1 MQTLGE
7 KLLDHLQKWTDPNRI
22 MSLPWKAGEE
32 TKIAA
37 STVGIFCLLPH
48 AAQFV
53 EHLVKTCIKIEA
65 ALPAL
70 KNLEVFSPFRRPLG
84 RYLDKYPQETVGF
97 FFPRLKTPIYSELFQ
112 EIVRLEES
120 KNLRSFLG
128 NRSSSLMIL
137 NRCFERPLA
146 IMRAERASSPG
157 GSTRHA
163 LPVHGIGEM
172 TAEQRG
178 AEKVK
183 PMDTESLE
191 LQFQGFNLIS
201 TLRENDPGYL
211 RSHNDIVRALR
222 WLWRSKGRYLRLQHE
237 SQIPP
242 RFHSESSMLATF
254 LMSYAEQFPNEDVG
268 VLFELILVFLH
279 TSCTDFDFVANFLKY
294 MVRDVLDL
302 SQKKQVLSRFFE
314 MVGGDSNEETKV
326 LTVQFVVFPLLEAN
340 LSHGKSDLVDAAAVK
355 TFVETALIQN
365 GRPIICGDRLRV
377 ELLKLTNL
385 LVSKVPQHIKPFH
398 KDVVKICWTL
408 LKIEDSICKSWAY
421 VVACR
426 LISKFETTPKA
437 FFQVYSSLLRSHHQE
452 DKELVRCALDLII
465 PAMSDRLSGD
475 EKKQAVDQVAQMMVE
490 EASSTPQLT
499 HLCQTI
505 LRDGETFFPF
515 RDGFVGHL
523 VNSVSRLAL
532 PPSSP
537 FENRLLAVEIVALLL
552 NWHEKSSGQILLSG
566 DNVSSIVNS
575 LVRLKM
581 LLAEP
586 PDSRSVK
593 VEHGQTSLEGLISS
607 LLKTLLGLSEVRIRS
622 QPFEKIASR
631 EGLTPTDAP
640 ALTSSLELFAY
651 MGESGMKEFFQDNDQ
666 LVNTIV
672 ERSFELASTDLS
684 VRSKLREFVLQ
695 GGQAESLEG
704 LIAVSLEKILLD
716 AAREQRKQPVSRV
729 PEPSPRAGMRGRE
742 KTPAEEN
749 SLPFVL
755 EILRALAELCAK
767 NKTVCL
773 RLAYSLLTLGASISK
788 NHVAEAAAKQRQG
801 SSSPP
806 KSSTYHTPTVGILE
820 VALQSEHS
828 EVARNHQTSRHRSG
842 KDATASTGTG
852 EYVECL
858 LIILSTVERT
868 ELPMAFTSERK
879 LFVQLIGGLLDGSDS
894 VHLLSLSTRIIGK
907 WLISGPSSSPLT
919 VKEKHSF
926 LWRLSSFDSKLLSDD
941 LASQPLVDLVA
952 FLIQKLPPSFGSR
965 DGDDL
970 VYGRSLVACLL
981 NANVQKRQ
989 YLLELYLRPSVH
1001 PDGESRLPTERG
1013 LSYFDALWRV
1023 LHSDFEGLGG
1033 RHWVV
1038 VFVEALLA
1046 CVNTSQSLLLPGL
1059 RVLVHSDIL
1068 LCNHVM
1074 SVLLPECW
1082 KNCEEDQSRV
1092 LIASAIESLL
1102 ARPYHSQFLQSSSF
1116 RKDDTWTANPV
1127 KDVLSILPRMDPV
1140 PYVDPK
1146 LLVYLAEN
1154 YNAWHEVIRHLEGQY
1169 IALKKESIGNEIL
1182 TALRHCYKKLGENDL
1197 WMSLAEESC
1206 QLSESKC
1213 ALKLDLYGL
1222 LNEAVDAYSDLV
1234 SQAESQPTEQEP
1246 TEYEMDVWEE
1256 RWVEIHRE
1264 LCQLSVVKEFANTS
1278 ANHRLKLECAW
1289 KSQEWPKVRALCA
1302 STSLLSSVESGD
1314 ALVKMSETLLS
1325 VADGKLADVENLH
1338 AQTAQLC
1345 LYKWQLLPSLA
1356 SGSPSHSSLL
1366 HFFHRLVEIRESG
1379 QLMVETASHSSGRT
1393 LPDLKNLLSAWRHRL
1408 PNDWD
1413 SITLW
1418 DEIFAW
1424 RAQMF
1429 RTITKNFQWADP
1441 SVLSTLHDAPW
1452 SSVRMAKTARKQN
1465 LRDVSALLLN
1475 QVASEVNVTDAYLKL
1490 REQILTYY
1498 NDASDLERHGGLNLV
1513 NTTNFDFFDTAQKSE
1528 LFRLK
1533 ATYLASLGGRSKAN
1547 QAYCH
1552 ALLISPEN
1560 ARAWVSWG
1568 ELCASLGA
1576 VTEEQVEKAGSSG
1589 SDSDREAVALAM
1601 KKVPQYLTQAIG
1613 CFLEAV
1619 RIDAHE
1625 WSRLYLP
1632 KCLWM
1637 LSKDTSPPVICPR
1650 FESRGL
1656 SLPPWVW

>member
-1 MQTLGE
+1 MT
-7 KLLDHLQKWTDPNRI
+7 
-22 MSLPWKAGEE
+22 LPWKLGEE
-32 TKIAA
+32 TRIAA

-48 AAQFV
+48 ASQFV

-65 ALPAL
+65 ALPAF

-112 EIVRLEES
+112 DIVRLEGS
-120 KNLRSFLG
+120 KNLRAFLG
-128 NRSSSLMIL
+128 NRASSLMIL

-146 IMRAERASSPG
+146 IMRAERGSSPG
-157 GSTRHA
+157 GSTRHPHA
-163 LPVHGIGEM
+163 VHGIGAL
-172 TAEQRG
+172 TPEQRA

-183 PMDTESLE
+183 SMDTESLE

-211 RSHNDIVRALR
+211 LNHNDIVRALR

-242 RFHSESSMLATF
+242 RFHTESFMLATF

-279 TSCTDFDFVANFLKY
+279 TSTVDFDFVANFLKY
-294 MVRDVLDL
+294 MVRDVLNL
-302 SQKKQVLSRFFE
+302 SQKKQVLTRFFE

-340 LSHGKSDLVDAAAVK
+340 LHEGESQLLADADAVK
-355 TFVETALIQN
+355 TFVEAALIQN
-365 GRPIICGDRLRV
+365 GRPVACGDRLRV
-377 ELLKLTNL
+377 ELLKMTNL
-385 LVSKVPQHIKPFH
+385 LVSKVPQHMKPFH
-398 KDVVKICWTL
+398 KDIIKICWTL
-408 LKIEDSICKSWAY
+408 LKMEDSICKSWAY

-426 LISKFETTPKA
+426 LISTFETTPKA
-437 FFQVYSSLLRSHHQE
+437 FFQVFSALLRSHHQE
-452 DKELVRCALDLII
+452 DKDLVRCALDIII
-465 PAMSDRLSGD
+465 PAIAKKLSGE
-475 EKKQAVDQVAQMMVE
+475 EKKKAVDQVSQMMLE
-490 EASSTPQLT
+490 EASSTPQLS

-515 RDGFVGHL
+515 RDAFVGHL

-532 PPSSP
+532 PPNSP
-537 FENRLLAVEIVALLL
+537 FENRLLAIEIVALLL
-552 NWHEKSSGQILLSG
+552 HWEEKNGNGKKVLNP
-566 DNVSSIVNS
+566 DNVASIVNS

-593 VEHGQTSLEGLISS
+593 AEHGQTSLEMLISAHMKN
-607 LLKTLLGLSEVRIRS
+607 LLKLSHVRVRS

-631 EGLTPTDAP
+631 EISKPTDAP
-640 ALTSSLELFAY
+640 ALSSSLELFAC
-651 MGESGMKEFFQDNDQ
+651 MADGGIEDFFKENDQ
-666 LVNTIV
+666 MVNNIV
-672 ERSFELASTDLS
+672 ERSFDLAATDST
-684 VRSKLREFVLQ
+684 VRSKLREFVLI
-695 GGQAESLEG
+695 GGKSDALEG
-704 LIAVSLEKILLD
+704 LIAVSLEKIILD
-716 AAREQRKQPVSRV
+716 AAQEQRKPPASRTS
-729 PEPSPRAGMRGRE
+729 EPSPRAGGRGRE
-742 KTPAEEN
+742 KTPGDDC
-749 SLPFVL
+749 SVL
-755 EILRALAELCAK
+755 FLLEVLRALSELCVK
-767 NKTVCL
+767 RETFCL
-773 RLAYSLLTLGASISK
+773 RLAYSLLALGAAISK
-788 NHVAEAAAKQRQG
+788 NHLAEAAAKQRQG
-801 SSSPP
+801 SSSP
-806 KSSTYHTPTVGILE
+806 SRTSTVGSMYHTPTVGILE
-820 VALQSEHS
+820 VALQFENSES
-828 EVARNHQTSRHRSG
+828 ARLQANRHRTG
-842 KDATASTGTG
+842 KDATVSTGTG

-868 ELPMAFTSERK
+868 DLPMTFTSERK
-879 LFVQLIGGLLDGSDS
+879 MFVQLIGGLLDGSDS
-894 VHLLSLSTRIIGK
+894 VHLLSLATRIIGK
-907 WLISGPSSSPLT
+907 WLVSGPSSSPLT

-926 LWRLSSFDSKLLSDD
+926 LWRLSSFDSKLLPDD

-952 FLIQKLPPSFGSR
+952 FLIQKLPPSFGSG

-981 NANVQKRQ
+981 NANVEKRQ
-989 YLLELYLRPSVH
+989 HLLALYLRPIVH
-1001 PDGESRLPTERG
+1001 RQMESRPLDEPK
-1013 LSYFDALWRV
+1013 LSYLDVLWRV

-1033 RHWVV
+1033 RHWAV

-1046 CVNTSQSLLLPGL
+1046 CTETPQLQLLPGL
-1059 RVLVHSDIL
+1059 RVLVHSDLL
-1068 LCNHVM
+1068 LCSHIM
-1074 SVLLPECW
+1074 STLIPECW
-1082 KNCEEDQSRV
+1082 KSCKDDKSRV
-1092 LIASAIESLL
+1092 LISTAIESLL
-1102 ARPYHSQFLQSSSF
+1102 ARPYHTQFLESSSF
-1116 RKDDTWTANPV
+1116 GKHDSWTTNPV
-1127 KDVLSILPRMDPV
+1127 KDFLGVLSKLDPV
-1140 PYVDPK
+1140 PYIDPK

-1154 YNAWHEVIRHLEGQY
+1154 YNAWHEVIFHLEAQY
-1169 IALKKESIGNEIL
+1169 VVLKMDTVGKEIL
-1182 TALRHCYKKLGENDL
+1182 ESLRHCYKKLGEKNL
-1197 WMSLAEESC
+1197 WMSLVQESC
-1206 QLSESKC
+1206 ELNQSKC
-1213 ALKLDLYGL
+1213 AAKLDVYGL
-1222 LNEAVDAYSDLV
+1222 FNEAVDAYSDLV
-1234 SQAESQPTEQEP
+1234 AQVEAQSTDAEPSD
-1246 TEYEMDVWEE
+1246 YELDVWEE
-1256 RWVEIHRE
+1256 RWIEIHRE

-1278 ANHRLKLECAW
+1278 ANHRLQLECAW
-1289 KSQEWPKVRALCA
+1289 KTQEWPKVRALCA
-1302 STSLLSSVESGD
+1302 STSLLLSVESGD

-1345 LYKWQLLPSLA
+1345 LYRWQLLPSLS

-1379 QLMVETASHSSGRT
+1379 QIMVETASHSNGRT

-1408 PNDWD
+1408 PNDWEP
-1413 SITLW
+1413 ITLW

-1429 RTITKNFQWADP
+1429 RTITKNFHWADP
-1441 SVLSTLHDAPW
+1441 SLLSTLHDAPW
-1452 SSVRMAKTARKQN
+1452 SSVRMAKTARKQG

-1475 QVASEVNVTDAYLKL
+1475 QAEEREVNVADAYLKL

-1498 NDASDLERHGGLNLV
+1498 NESSELERHGGLNLV

-1533 ATYLASLGGRSKAN
+1533 ATFLASLGGRSKAN

-1576 VTEEQVEKAGSSG
+1576 VTEEQVEKAGNSGSG
-1589 SDSDREAVALAM
+1589 SDRDAVALAM

-1619 RIDAHE
+1619 RIDAQE

-1637 LSKDTSPPVICPR
+1637 LSKDTPNPVIAPR

-1656 SLPPWVW
+1656 CLPPWVWYVP